1 MIAIIFFEYF
11 FQFYVMLTSIFGLF
25 LTASFIFR
33 CVVQNFEGKDS
44 SYLAEQFCNESLF
57 HILNVW
63 DRVEGDYPV
72 LLLLLL
78 FDDFSFSQASQ
89 VLLLNNYDC
98 INTNNY

>member
-1 MIAIIFFEYF
+1 
-11 FQFYVMLTSIFGLF
+11 MLTSIFGLF

-33 CVVQNFEGKDS
+33 CVVQNFEGKES

-63 DRVEGDYPV
+63 EGDYPV
-72 LLLLLL
+72 LLLLLLL

-89 VLLLNNYDC
+89 ALLLNNYDC